1 MDTARGEPMVYSLR
15 EKLMERGE
23 QCPGKGGG
31 RALEDCPRADSH
43 FVVLPWEELE
53 PEARVS
59 FLSNESICKR
69 AEVDLARMVKE
80 GSCDESPEFG

>member
-1 MDTARGEPMVYSLR
+1 MVNSSR

-31 RALEDCPRADSH
+31 RALEACPRADPH
-43 FVVLPWEELE
+43 VGVLPWKELE
-53 PEARVS
+53 PGARVS
-59 FLSNESICKR
+59 FLSNENGTSFVSLCKR
-69 AEVDLARMVKE
+69 AEVDLARMFKE